1 MTSELPQ
8 GNHSLVQRVRKLLDK
23 AENTDNAHEA
33 EAFAGKAADLI
44 ARHRID
50 PARLAERGD
59 VSDDL
64 ALSELNVGRGA
75 YVRGRI
81 ALLANIAEAHD
92 VRMVYQSTPTGS
104 VAFLAGR
111 RSDLEIVK
119 ILYASL
125 HSQVASQMATL
136 RRSTGAATQR
146 ERRAFLFGFANR
158 IGELLTESHGAAVRE
173 SQAAADGGAATAL
186 ALRERRER
194 VDEFADDAWGKVRNA
209 ARAAPLDTGGYQRG
223 SNAAERAD
231 VGRTRLRGR
240 AAIERGPS

>member
-1 MTSELPQ
+1 MTAELPE
-8 GNHSLVQRVRKLLDK
+8 GDRSLVQRVRKLLDK

-50 PARLAERGD
+50 PDRLAERGD
-59 VSDDL
+59 VADDL
-64 ALSELNVGRGA
+64 TLSELNVGRGA
-75 YVRGRI
+75 YVRGRV

-111 RSDLEIVK
+111 REDLDIVEV
-119 ILYASL
+119 LYASL
-125 HSQVASQMATL
+125 HAQVASQMATL

-158 IGELLTESHGAAVRE
+158 IGELLVEAQDAATRE
-173 SQAAADGGAATAL
+173 SQATPDGGVATAL
-186 ALRERRER
+186 AVRERRER
-194 VDEFADDAWGKVRNA
+194 VDDFAERTWGKVRA
-209 ARAAPLDTGGYQRG
+209 ASRAAPLAAGGYERG
-223 SNAAERAD
+223 ASAASRAD
-231 VGRTRLRGR
+231 VGPRGVGGR
-240 AAIERGPS
+240 PAIGGGRE